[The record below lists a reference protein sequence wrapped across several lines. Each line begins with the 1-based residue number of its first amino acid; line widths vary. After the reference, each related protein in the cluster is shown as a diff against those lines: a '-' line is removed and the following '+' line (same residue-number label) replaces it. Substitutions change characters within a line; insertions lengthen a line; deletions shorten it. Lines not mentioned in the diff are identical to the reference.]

1 MKWWGKK
8 IQRWKLGIWGFKMS
22 FFGLS
27 TTIFDKITAHWKWQ
41 LEKIASLLED
51 SEGKSVVY
59 WSQYHGYMQIK

>member
-8 IQRWKLGIWGFKMS
+8 IQRWNLVFGALKWA

-27 TTIFDKITAHWKWQ
+27 TTIFDKITAYWKWQ